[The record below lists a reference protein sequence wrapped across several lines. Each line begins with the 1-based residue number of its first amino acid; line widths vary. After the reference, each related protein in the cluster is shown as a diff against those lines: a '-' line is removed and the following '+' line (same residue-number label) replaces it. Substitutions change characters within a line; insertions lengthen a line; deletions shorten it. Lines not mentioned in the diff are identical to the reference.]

1 MALNEEYFVCFKNIK
16 GKGHQK
22 IYLNDRMS
30 LNENSSEDLGPNQ
43 KSLETYVK

>member
-16 GKGHQK
+16 GKCHQK
-22 IYLNDRMS
+22 INLNGQMP
-30 LNENSSEDLGPNQ
+30 LNENSLENLGPIL